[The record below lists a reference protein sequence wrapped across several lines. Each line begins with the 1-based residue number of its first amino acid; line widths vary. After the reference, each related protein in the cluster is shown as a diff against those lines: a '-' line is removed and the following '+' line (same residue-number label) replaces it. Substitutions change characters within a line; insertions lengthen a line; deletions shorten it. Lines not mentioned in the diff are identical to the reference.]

1 MMAGNLK
8 KNFRQN
14 WNGTSWIDFPFAL
27 FFFFKWSGLAVWHEE
42 SNLATAWEIARWPQR
57 RLIDEGSFVHIEVD
71 MMLGGR
77 FSSWWSLKASQW
89 LERLQWVCHGLPQP
103 IYGSG

>member
-1 MMAGNLK
+1 M
-8 KNFRQN
+8 
-14 WNGTSWIDFPFAL
+14 
-27 FFFFKWSGLAVWHEE
+27 WHEE
-42 SNLATAWEIARWPQR
+42 SNLANAWEMTRCPQR

-77 FSSWWSLKASQW
+77 FSSWWSLKGSQW

-103 IYGSG
+103 IYIWPRVKNVKMVKYQNHSINQINTSKSSGM